1 MSGAPVIALPS
12 GEIPGTRVNMENR
25 YLSWSD
31 ICHIVDHIVSQA
43 TGHFDAVVAISRGGI
58 VPAGLLSKRL
68 DIRQVFVASV
78 RFFSEDDLTV
88 EWPIFLQFPEDRFM
102 QGKRILL
109 ISDRWE
115 QGRAV
120 TSVRERIEMAGG
132 EVVTAV
138 LHYCPTPASA
148 TDQSPDIIGEQT
160 EDTIAYPWQAE
171 RGELGV

>member
-1 MSGAPVIALPS
+1 
-12 GEIPGTRVNMENR
+12 MENR

-78 RFFSEDDLTV
+78 RFFIEDDLTV

-109 ISDRWE
+109 VSERWE

-138 LHYCPTPASA
+138 LHCCPASSGGA
-148 TDQSPDIIGEQT
+148 SDHLPDIVGEQT
-160 EDTIAYPWQAE
+160 EDTIVYPWQAE
-171 RGELGV
+171 RGKLGV